1 MMKKATKYTI
11 APFSDVDLEEIWFL
25 NADLKIPYRST
36 VFKISF
42 VVPLTKIFVSILSLF
57 VKYF

>member
-36 VFKISF
+36 VF
-42 VVPLTKIFVSILSLF
+42 
-57 VKYF
+57 